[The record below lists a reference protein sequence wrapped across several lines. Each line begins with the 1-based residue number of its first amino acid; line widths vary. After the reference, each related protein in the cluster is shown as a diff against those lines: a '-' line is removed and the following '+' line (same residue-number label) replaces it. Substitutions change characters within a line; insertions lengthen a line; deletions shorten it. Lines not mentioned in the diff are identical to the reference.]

1 MLDPWP
7 LLWECI
13 WFITI
18 PRAGTSYLYFEI
30 YENNRVENQ
39 WKQIMGTVMEVD
51 GFATQSPSHICIIIK
66 ESQEICQFTR
76 FCFLMIKKER
86 FVVGRYLFL
95 VWNSN
100 PGSCFCL
107 LPSPLFSLYAL
118 QVATD
123 TLPFCSFLQNKVPL
137 NEENIENA
145 TDWARSLMSLM
156 THPTPTASLLLLS
169 IQKKPLTEGEGMWQ
183 LSHDMHFIGWTSGT
197 WWLMPCIYTW
207 LVDQ

>member
-1 MLDPWP
+1 
-7 LLWECI
+7 
-13 WFITI
+13 
-18 PRAGTSYLYFEI
+18 
-30 YENNRVENQ
+30 
-39 WKQIMGTVMEVD
+39 MGMVMEVD